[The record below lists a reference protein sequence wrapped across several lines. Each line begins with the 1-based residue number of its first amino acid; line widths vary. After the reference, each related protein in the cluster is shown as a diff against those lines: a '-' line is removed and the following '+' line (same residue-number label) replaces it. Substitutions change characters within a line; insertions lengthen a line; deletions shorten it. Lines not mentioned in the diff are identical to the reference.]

1 MDRAPVIDVTDA
13 TFEAEVI
20 EASKTLPIVVD
31 FWAPWCGPCRTLG
44 PLLERLAT
52 EAKGA
57 FRLAKVDIDENQA
70 IAGALSIQ
78 SIPFVLAFRDGQV
91 ASEFVGAQPESVVR
105 QFLERILP
113 DEADGLA
120 TEGESLAAEG
130 NGAEAEARF
139 RSALETK
146 PRHPRATLGLAR
158 LLADGDRLDDAR
170 ALLDSAVA
178 DGEIGAEIERL
189 SAELRMRS
197 EGMGD
202 EAGIRA
208 RVEQDPSDLAARL
221 ELGRLLA
228 ATGRHT
234 DALDVFLESVRRD
247 RDYEDA
253 AARKA
258 ILDIFTLLG
267 RENPIVDE
275 YQKKLAA
282 VMYS

>member
-1 MDRAPVIDVTDA
+1 MDRPSVIDVTDT

-70 IAGALSIQ
+70 IAQALSIQ

-105 QFLERILP
+105 QFLERIQP

-120 TEGESLAAEG
+120 TEAESLAADG
-130 NGAEAEARF
+130 NTADAEARF
-139 RSALETK
+139 RTALDLR

-158 LLADGDRLDDAR
+158 VLAEGDQLDDAL
-170 ALLDSAVA
+170 ALLDSALA
-178 DGEIGAEIERL
+178 DGETGVEIERL
-189 SAELRMRS
+189 AAELRMRS

-202 EAGIRA
+202 EAGLRA
-208 RVEQDPSDLAARL
+208 RVGEDPSDLAAGL

-228 ATGRHT
+228 ATGRHEE
-234 DALDVFLESVRRD
+234 ALDVFLESVRRD

-253 AARKA
+253 AARRA
-258 ILDIFTLLG
+258 IIDIFTLLG
-267 RENPIVDE
+267 RENPIVDA

-282 VMYS
+282 LMYS